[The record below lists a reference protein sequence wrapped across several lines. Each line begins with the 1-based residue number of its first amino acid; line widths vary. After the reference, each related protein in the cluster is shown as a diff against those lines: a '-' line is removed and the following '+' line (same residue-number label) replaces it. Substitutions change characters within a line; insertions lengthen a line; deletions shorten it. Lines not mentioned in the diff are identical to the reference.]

1 MINKADPI
9 LYLGGVKVKEPSSI
23 TIQRNKLWSQ
33 GSGRSRSGNFCG
45 KVQTLKYRID
55 VQWSWLTEAEAAQI
69 CALLEP
75 DYIDVKFRDPKT
87 KQMKTIRAYAGDE
100 VYSVYNYAI
109 EKAVYEGLP
118 ISLVE
123 K

>member
-1 MINKADPI
+1 MIKTVDPI
-9 LYLGGVKVKEPSSI
+9 LYLGGVKVKDPSSI

-45 KVQTLKYRID
+45 KVQALKYRID

-75 DYIDVKFRDPKT
+75 DYIDV
-87 KQMKTIRAYAGDE
+87 
-100 VYSVYNYAI
+100 YSYAI